1 MLRSLQETKCDPL
14 LPLLLLQS
22 TQTKFKQQQIDLNE
36 LLGSLRSMELIKT
49 HLSSFR
55 LFLSHLSLVIWA
67 HLGSFHLI

>member
-55 LFLSHLSLVIWA
+55 LI
-67 HLGSFHLI
+67 